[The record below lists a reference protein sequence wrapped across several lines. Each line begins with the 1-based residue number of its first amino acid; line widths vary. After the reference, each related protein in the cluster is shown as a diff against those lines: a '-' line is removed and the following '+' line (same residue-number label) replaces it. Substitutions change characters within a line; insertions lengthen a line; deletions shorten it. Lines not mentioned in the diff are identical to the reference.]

1 MGHPKPFHRN
11 FRSMMPSPNS
21 GYSEWAYIRDKEY
34 AKSPTHYIRAFNIIQ
49 SDLQKLFEYIE
60 PSEESEKT
68 YSYRVQELLMR
79 TCIEI
84 EANFKAILIENGYIP
99 SMNNFGK
106 PIYNINIYKKI
117 NKTHRLSSYEVI
129 LPIWN
134 GSRKLWKPF
143 DAWNG
148 NGALPW

>member
-1 MGHPKPFHRN
+1 
-11 FRSMMPSPNS
+11 
-21 GYSEWAYIRDKEY
+21 
-34 AKSPTHYIRAFNIIQ
+34 
-49 SDLQKLFEYIE
+49 
-60 PSEESEKT
+60 
-68 YSYRVQELLMR
+68 MR